1 MTRGSVVAPR
11 PGPVATLAFIT
22 PFFLASVLLS
32 IATLCVGPFDPSW
45 RILRRVIRRWGQ
57 VWFGLGRIT
66 TRIEGL
72 EHLTP
77 LLGRPLLLVGN
88 HQSSLDIPLLTIAC
102 GGLIRYFAKR
112 ELFFIPFTGWG
123 MHTQRCIPIYRDS
136 LKKTRKALDEALDT
150 LRWCPA
156 GIAVFPEGTRTRTGD
171 LLPYHRGTF
180 NLAKRAGV
188 PVIPFALDGAGDLM
202 PPGILVPRSGEVR
215 LVFGPPILP
224 AEIDRLT
231 PDELLDRTRTFTA
244 ATLDRLRG
252 AAVAAK

>member
-1 MTRGSVVAPR
+1 MTRPPAVGRAAGLVFLIR
-11 PGPVATLAFIT
+11 
-22 PFFLASVLLS
+22 FFVASVFWSTLTLS
-32 IATLCVGPFDPSW
+32 LGPFDRSW
-45 RILRRVIRRWGQ
+45 IVLRRIIRAWARM
-57 VWFGLGRIT
+57 WFRAGRVT
-66 TRIEGL
+66 PRIEGL

-77 LLGRPLLLVGN
+77 WLGKPMLLVGN

-112 ELFFIPFTGWG
+112 ELFFLPFAGWG
-123 MHTQRCIPIYRDS
+123 MRVQRCIPIYRDS
-136 LKKTRKALDEALDT
+136 LKKTRKALDYALDT
-150 LRWCPA
+150 LQWCPA

-202 PPGILVPRSGEVR
+202 PPGALVPRSGEVR

-231 PDELLDRTRTFTA
+231 PDELLDRTRAFTA
-244 ATLDRLRG
+244 ATLARLRG
-252 AAVAAK
+252 TPVAAE

>member
-1 MTRGSVVAPR
+1 LTRGGAGGLP
-11 PGPVATLAFIT
+11 PGILSKAV
-22 PFFLASVLLS
+22 FLAWFFVASVFWSILTLL
-32 IATLCVGPFDPSW
+32 VGPFDPGW
-45 RILRRVIRRWGQ
+45 RVLRKVIGNWARA
-57 VWFGLGRIT
+57 WFRAGRIT
-66 TRIEGL
+66 PRIEGL
-72 EHLTP
+72 EHLRP
-77 LLGRPLLLVGN
+77 HLGRPLLLVGN

-123 MHTQRCIPIYRDS
+123 MRTQRCVPIYRDS
-136 LKKTRKALDEALDT
+136 LKKTRKALDYALDT

-202 PPGILVPRSGEVR
+202 PPGALVPRSGEVR

-224 AEIDRLT
+224 ADIERLT
-231 PDELLDRTRTFTA
+231 PDELLDRTRAFTA
-244 ATLDRLRG
+244 STLARIRET
-252 AAVAAK
+252 AAAK